1 MCAEA
6 DAHSRPEKLASIR
19 ITQPAARQEHEKEK
33 GSSFRQLLEAH
44 LEAVWAADLALVGI
58 AINSPQAA
66 GFVC

>member
-6 DAHSRPEKLASIR
+6 DAQSEKLASNR
-19 ITQPAARQEHEKEK
+19 ITQPAARQEHEKQK
-33 GSSFRQLLEAH
+33 GSSSRQLPEAH